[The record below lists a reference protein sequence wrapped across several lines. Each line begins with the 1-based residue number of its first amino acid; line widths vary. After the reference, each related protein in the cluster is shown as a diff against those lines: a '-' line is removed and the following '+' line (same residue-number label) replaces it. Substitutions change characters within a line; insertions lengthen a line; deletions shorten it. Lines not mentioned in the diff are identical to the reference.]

1 MCELHFRKEDF
12 EDDRSFRT
20 GMQRQRRRLKS
31 GAVLSVL
38 TSVDYA
44 MPPVHERPAKLAM
57 ASARHS
63 HQKQV
68 MKDQTDAFFTNDNVS
83 YQVATT
89 TGRVSDSSWRMR
101 RYSEVE
107 LRASDGGH
115 WSRFSPADASARMAP
130 SASQQE
136 RQQDGALVIQEPV
149 AAVAKSTEMEDLDDS
164 AKASLGHSSGA
175 LARSATRRNKYG
187 ASASLLIYL
196 GATPLEYDWRK
207 TRKTSTSP

>member
-1 MCELHFRKEDF
+1 MGHRDRAEWDQDYSAVCELHFRKEDF

-63 HQKQV
+63 HPKQV
-68 MKDQTDAFFTNDNVS
+68 MMDQTDAFYTNDNIS

-89 TGRVSDSSWRMR
+89 
-101 RYSEVE
+101 VE
-107 LRASDGGH
+107 CPTVPG
-115 WSRFSPADASARMAP
+115 
-130 SASQQE
+130 E
-136 RQQDGALVIQEPV
+136 
-149 AAVAKSTEMEDLDDS
+149 
-164 AKASLGHSSGA
+164 
-175 LARSATRRNKYG
+175 
-187 ASASLLIYL
+187 
-196 GATPLEYDWRK
+196 
-207 TRKTSTSP
+207 